1 MAKLPHRIFE
11 IYESLEEAIRVLTP
25 KSEKTATDA
34 TAPESWD
41 FRHLAV
47 SRSAGVT
54 HVQFKEAQDFGDETV
69 AGLRDDFAQLADQ
82 LGRDN
87 KVLLDFTGV
96 VLFGSAF
103 IKAMVLFNKKL
114 RVKGS
119 RIALCCLAPGVRES
133 FFAVQ

>member
-11 IYESLEEAIRVLTP
+11 IYESRDEAIQVLTP
-25 KSEKTATDA
+25 KSERTATDA
-34 TAPESWD
+34 TAPESWE

-54 HVQFKEAQDFGDETV
+54 HVEFKEAQGFGDETV
-69 AGLRDDFAQLADQ
+69 PELRDDFAQLADQ

-103 IKAMVLFNKKL
+103 INAMALFNKKL

-133 FFAVQ
+133 FFAVG

>member
-11 IYESLEEAIRVLTP
+11 IYESREEAIQVLTP
-25 KSEKTATDA
+25 KSERTATDA
-34 TAPESWD
+34 TAPESWE

-54 HVQFKEAQDFGDETV
+54 HVEFKEAQDFGDETV
-69 AGLRDDFAQLADQ
+69 AELRDDFAQLADQ

-103 IKAMVLFNKKL
+103 INAMALFNKKL

-133 FFAVQ
+133 FFAVG

>member
-11 IYESLEEAIRVLTP
+11 IYESREEAIQVLTP
-25 KSEKTATDA
+25 KSERTATDA
-34 TAPESWD
+34 TAPESWE

-47 SRSAGVT
+47 SRLAGVT
-54 HVQFKEAQDFGDETV
+54 HVEFKEAQDFGDETV
-69 AGLRDDFAQLADQ
+69 PELRDDFAQLADQ

-103 IKAMVLFNKKL
+103 INAMALFNKKL

-119 RIALCCLAPGVRES
+119 RIALCCLGPGVRES
-133 FFAVQ
+133 FFAVG

>member
-11 IYESLEEAIRVLTP
+11 IYESREEAIQVLTP
-25 KSEKTATDA
+25 KSERTATDA
-34 TAPESWD
+34 TAPESWE

-54 HVQFKEAQDFGDETV
+54 HVEFKEAQDFGDETV
-69 AGLRDDFAQLADQ
+69 TELRDDFAQLADQ

-103 IKAMVLFNKKL
+103 INAMALFNKKL

-133 FFAVQ
+133 FFAVG

>member
-11 IYESLEEAIRVLTP
+11 IYESREEAIQVLTP
-25 KSEKTATDA
+25 KSERTATDA
-34 TAPESWD
+34 TAPESWE
-41 FRHLAV
+41 FRRLAV
-47 SRSAGVT
+47 SRLAGVT
-54 HVQFKEAQDFGDETV
+54 HVEFKEAQDFSDETV
-69 AGLRDDFAQLADQ
+69 AELRDDFAQLADQ

-103 IKAMVLFNKKL
+103 INAMALFNKKL

-133 FFAVQ
+133 FFAVG

>member
-11 IYESLEEAIRVLTP
+11 IYESREEAIQVLTP
-25 KSEKTATDA
+25 KSERTATDA
-34 TAPESWD
+34 TAPESWE
-41 FRHLAV
+41 FRHLVV

-54 HVQFKEAQDFGDETV
+54 LVQFNEAQDFGDETV

-87 KVLLDFTGV
+87 KILLDFTGV
-96 VLFGSAF
+96 VVFGPAF
-103 IKAMVLFNKKL
+103 ISAIALFNKKL

-133 FFAVQ
+133 FFAVT

>member
-11 IYESLEEAIRVLTP
+11 IYESREEAIQVLTP
-25 KSEKTATDA
+25 KSERIATDA
-34 TAPESWD
+34 TAPESWE

-54 HVQFKEAQDFGDETV
+54 HVEFKEAQDFGDETV
-69 AGLRDDFAQLADQ
+69 AELRDDFAQLADQ

-103 IKAMVLFNKKL
+103 INAMALFNKKL

-119 RIALCCLAPGVRES
+119 RIALCCLGPGVRES
-133 FFAVQ
+133 FFAVG

>member
-11 IYESLEEAIRVLTP
+11 IYESREEAIQVLTP
-25 KSEKTATDA
+25 KSERTATDA
-34 TAPESWD
+34 TAPESWE

-47 SRSAGVT
+47 SRAAGVT
-54 HVQFKEAQDFGDETV
+54 HVEFKEAQDFGDETV
-69 AGLRDDFAQLADQ
+69 PELRDDFAQLADQ

-103 IKAMVLFNKKL
+103 INAMALFNKKL

-133 FFAVQ
+133 FFAVA